1 MLTPDEAND
10 LAMESLEGAKL
21 NIDAASIILTGG
33 DPNTS
38 DFFELLRKL
47 GEVQDRSRALIR
59 RFLEESQD

>member
-1 MLTPDEAND
+1 MLDVSERNE
-10 LAMESLEGAKL
+10 LAKDALEGIRL
-21 NIDAASIILTGG
+21 NADVVSVILTGG

-59 RFLEESQD
+59 RFLDESQD